1 MRIELNKLRATAKMT
16 GNTED
21 EEEIKPSVSALKKNE
36 PAKPVPVVPAKIDPK
51 AAVKPDPKAKPGDKN
66 SKTAPV

>member
-1 MRIELNKLRATAKMT
+1 MT

-21 EEEIKPSVSALKKNE
+21 EEEIKPSAPKKNE
-36 PAKPVPVVPAKIDPK
+36 PAKPAPVVPAKIDPK